1 MRSQAKIFPLTL
13 RAAGGN
19 QIFCDAKVNWNADKK
34 GRCILPQFISH
45 QPVIQGRFF
54 GSALSFDAVRAVRA
68 QFIRAAYQHDRS
80 AWIGGQLSFDKGH
93 VSDKFFAVAMADK
106 GLKTEEMVGAEMQF

>member
-19 QIFCDAKVNWNADKK
+19 QIFCDAKVIWNADKK

-54 GSALSFDAVRAVRA
+54 GSALSLDAVRAVRA
-68 QFIRAAYQHDRS
+68 QVICAAYQHDRS
-80 AWIGGQLSFDKGH
+80 ARIGGQLFFDKGH
-93 VSDKFFAVAMADK
+93 VFDEFFAVAAADK
-106 GLKTEEMVGAEMQF
+106 GLETEEMVGAEMQF